1 MNEEGIDCMDL
12 VIFIVLALI
21 VVILF
26 KSFDSFVYF
35 FAIIDILLRILDFLK
50 QLLNIPELT
59 SFLNQYVPTS
69 ILSMINHYSTGVF
82 NQILTWGYLICFI
95 VFEVYL
101 IKYFMKTKRRR

>member
-1 MNEEGIDCMDL
+1 MDL
-12 VIFIVLALI
+12 VIFIVLVLI

-35 FAIIDILLRILDFLK
+35 FAIVDILLRILDFLK

-59 SFLNQYVPTS
+59 TFLNQNVPTS

>member
-1 MNEEGIDCMDL
+1 MDL
-12 VIFIVLALI
+12 VIFIVFALI

-35 FAIIDILLRILDFLK
+35 FAIVDILLRILDFLK

-59 SFLNQYVPTS
+59 TFLNQNVPTS

>member
-1 MNEEGIDCMDL
+1 MDL

-35 FAIIDILLRILDFLK
+35 FAIVDILLRILDFLK

-59 SFLNQYVPTS
+59 TFLNQNVPIS

>member
-1 MNEEGIDCMDL
+1 MDL

-35 FAIIDILLRILDFLK
+35 FALVDILLRILDFLK

-59 SFLNQYVPTS
+59 TFLNQNVPTS

>member
-1 MNEEGIDCMDL
+1 MDL

-35 FAIIDILLRILDFLK
+35 FAIVDILLRILDLLK

-59 SFLNQYVPTS
+59 TFLNQNVPTS

>member
-1 MNEEGIDCMDL
+1 MDL

-35 FAIIDILLRILDFLK
+35 FAIVDILLLILDFLK

-59 SFLNQYVPTS
+59 TFLNQNVPTS

>member
-1 MNEEGIDCMDL
+1 MDL

-35 FAIIDILLRILDFLK
+35 FAIVDILLRILDFLK

-59 SFLNQYVPTS
+59 TFLNQNVPTS

>member
-1 MNEEGIDCMDL
+1 MDL

-59 SFLNQYVPTS
+59 TFLNQNVPTS

>member
-1 MNEEGIDCMDL
+1 MDL
-12 VIFIVLALI
+12 IIFIVLALI

-35 FAIIDILLRILDFLK
+35 FAIVDILLRILDFLK

-59 SFLNQYVPTS
+59 TFLNQNVPTS

>member
-1 MNEEGIDCMDL
+1 MDL

-69 ILSMINHYSTGVF
+69 ILSMINQYSTGVF

-101 IKYFMKTKRRR
+101 VKYFMKTKRRR

>member
-1 MNEEGIDCMDL
+1 MDV

-35 FAIIDILLRILDFLK
+35 FAIVDILLRILDFLK

-59 SFLNQYVPTS
+59 TFLNQNVPTS
-69 ILSMINHYSTGVF
+69 ILSMINRYSTGVF

>member
-1 MNEEGIDCMDL
+1 MDL

-35 FAIIDILLRILDFLK
+35 FAIIDILLRILYFLK

-59 SFLNQYVPTS
+59 NFLNQYVPTS

-101 IKYFMKTKRRR
+101 VKYFMKTKRRR

>member
-1 MNEEGIDCMDL
+1 MDL

-35 FAIIDILLRILDFLK
+35 FAIVDILLRILDFLK

-59 SFLNQYVPTS
+59 TFLNQNVPTS

-101 IKYFMKTKRRR
+101 VKYFMKTKRRR

>member
-1 MNEEGIDCMDL
+1 MDL
-12 VIFIVLALI
+12 VIFIVLVLI
-21 VVILF
+21 VVTLF

-35 FAIIDILLRILDFLK
+35 FAIVDILLRILDFLK

-59 SFLNQYVPTS
+59 TFLNQNVPTS

>member
-1 MNEEGIDCMDL
+1 MDL

-35 FAIIDILLRILDFLK
+35 FAIVDILLRILDFLK

-59 SFLNQYVPTS
+59 TFLNQNVPTS

-82 NQILTWGYLICFI
+82 NQILTLGYLICFI

-101 IKYFMKTKRRR
+101 VKYFMKTKRRR